1 MKKKLLVIIVA
12 VLVVIGATIGVIA
25 GGTANKGGSGSSAG
39 GPSGGETPDDPKV
52 TYTAEDFT
60 ISANVS
66 VESLRFCNMNGQ
78 KTVDKTKYHAET
90 MRSIVSEGYFTGRL
104 CVNVTVTNPKG
115 ERKSLPIYLEFDTNH
130 IGSPQDTEIYAIV
143 DNDIKL
149 QLSNLTCERS
159 RLCSLMIELGCD
171 YDSAERFTGYY
182 KGSDNKIDDMITE
195 RGFGVTQYI
204 DGYKNGSVTITPP
217 QIIVVDEIE
226 DAPDE
231 VVFTGKDISRLD
243 SDLDFKP
250 YGTARYD
257 DLTKIITYSKERG
270 ALNSIIPSNTFLEDY
285 HYDYSVGYDDLS
297 GDYDAGERGVYIDK
311 NEVSFSKVIGFTR
324 VCFKYEFGDYFAN
337 KYSRYVPTV
346 SKVKEKYD
354 FEGTHKEALT
364 TFVSFLGQEKTL
376 TVKKDTVEGRYE
388 YYYIDKTDLPVFFA
402 EKMPATKVEKY
413 KIGNTEY
420 DSIPSVREYPNS
432 VAFTMEDSYAGE
444 FSCMNMVLSFTYDDY
459 VTSTK
464 IKDIGE
470 DYEDVDEAFYNI
482 TNNTGERLI
491 STNSDGY
498 VFDENIGKAKAEP
511 FVYNYCT
518 FPLGGRNYSFN
529 LSFKVMPKYEGF
541 DLEDVG
547 ANYGLKSSY
556 YEGDRLSYK
565 EGLQVRL
572 IYFNA
577 VYKNKLHGNEEY
589 KYEYVPFEEEYI
601 VGFSTEKSSDGK
613 NIKYRLSYNG
623 TETELYATYRVL
635 PNPVVSITLS
645 EGAFEGLYV
654 KGEVFNLNGESIT
667 VTREFGENRVS
678 TIPVTEDML
687 SGIDTSKGGTQ
698 TVTVTYKGQTVSK
711 ELTIKTVSKIEFYER
726 ISTIYV
732 TGELPSEVLIKVV
745 FDGDAEDYEIYD
757 LTREQI
763 ASAMDTSV
771 AGPHEFRYTF
781 GGVTLH
787 IDYKVIEGIYV
798 TYKITTDDTAII
810 CRITDNK
817 PTDDYYFKAQSLST
831 MEIPS
836 VVNYDGVDYPVT
848 EISAEVFYGRGGV
861 TTVILP
867 DSLNKI
873 PDYAFADCPDLQKLV
888 FKGNVDEIGLAI
900 LQKSNAVKEVVIPA
914 EAKEKLY
921 LFFVKQPKS
930 DTKAVIPN
938 NLTVRFTEG
947 SLSLPSLYFTGLSN
961 DIFIETVEFPMSLV
975 TLNEQG
981 NGFNN
986 GFDIVKEFKSKEGG
1000 QITVKSNVIYTDA
1013 GKTLYYYPKLATAET
1028 LVIDDEVTKIGSITG
1043 NEYLK
1048 TVTVG
1053 ANVKELATGAFLDF
1067 TALTN
1072 VTFKGSLK
1080 VIPEDAFNG
1089 CTSLTTFGFPEGL
1102 ETIGKT
1108 AFYMCGLKTL
1118 DIPKSVTKIGERAFG
1133 YSDNLEKIRFE
1144 SNLDDCFD
1152 TTKGA
1157 VNLGLRKLQVIEYSG
1172 NIPLKNLS
1180 CYSVYSAMGGVVGV
1194 SKIIVTKKVCD
1205 NFAKGRM
1212 IGGDLVEWPSK
1223 GVYCRAGVKY
1233 IGNNATDSFFKEKL
1247 YFEDSSTDGVT
1258 FNTPQNSFEIQKGVT
1273 PSF

>member
-25 GGTANKGGSGSSAG
+25 GVTANKGGPGDSAG
-39 GPSGGETPDDPKV
+39 GPSGGGAPDNPEV

-66 VESLRFCNMNGQ
+66 VGSLRFCNRNGKQ
-78 KTVDKTKYHAET
+78 KTVDKTKYYAKI
-90 MRSIVSEGYFTGRL
+90 MRSIVIDGYFTGRL
-104 CVNVTVTNPKG
+104 DVNVTVSNPEGKT
-115 ERKSLPIYLEFDTNH
+115 ESLPIHLEFDTTDHGDN
-130 IGSPQDTEIYAIV
+130 PYDAVIYAIV
-143 DNDIKL
+143 DNDIKF
-149 QLSNLTCERS
+149 QLSNLTCDRS
-159 RLCSLMIELGCD
+159 RLCSLLIALGCD

-182 KGSDNKIDDMITE
+182 KGSDKKMVFE
-195 RGFGVTQYI
+195 VGFDVTQYI
-204 DGYKNGSVTITPP
+204 DGYENGTVTITPP
-217 QIIVVDEIE
+217 QIIVVDKIE
-226 DAPDE
+226 DALDE
-231 VVFTGKDISRLD
+231 VVFTGKDISGLD

-250 YGTARYD
+250 YKTARYY
-257 DLTKIITYSKERG
+257 DLTKIITYSKECG
-270 ALNSIIPSNTFLEDY
+270 SLNSIIPSNTFLEDY

-297 GDYDAGERGVYIDK
+297 GDYDADEQGVYIDK
-311 NEVSFSKVIGFTR
+311 NEITFSKVIGFTR
-324 VCFKYEFGDYFAN
+324 VCFKYEFGDYFAD
-337 KYSRYVPTV
+337 KYSRYAPTV
-346 SKVKEKYD
+346 SKVKIKYD
-354 FEGTHKEALT
+354 FEGTHKESFT
-364 TFVSFLGQEKTL
+364 TVVSFLGQEKTL
-376 TVKKDTVEGRYE
+376 TVKKGTVEGRYE
-388 YYYIDKTDLPVFFA
+388 YEYYYISKTDLPVFFA
-402 EKMPATKVEKY
+402 EKMSETKVEKY

-420 DSIPSVREYPNS
+420 DSIPWKREYPEA
-432 VAFTMEDSYAGE
+432 VAVTMEDSYAGE

-470 DYEDVDEAFYNI
+470 DYEDVDSAFYNI
-482 TNNTGERLI
+482 TNYNGARLI
-491 STNSDGY
+491 SRNFDGY

-511 FVYNYCT
+511 FVYYYCT
-518 FPLGGRNYSFN
+518 FSLGGRNYSFD

-541 DLEDVG
+541 DLVSRG
-547 ANYGLKSSY
+547 YNNGLKTSY
-556 YEGDRLSYK
+556 YEGERLSY
-565 EGLQVRL
+565 EDDLQIRL
-572 IYFNA
+572 NYYNA
-577 VYKNKLHGNEEY
+577 VYKNKLAPSEEY
-589 KYEYVPFEEEYI
+589 KYEYVPFKEEYI

-613 NIKYRLSYNG
+613 DLKYRLSYNG

-645 EGAFEGLYV
+645 AGAFEGLYV
-654 KGEVFNLNGESIT
+654 KGEDFNLNGESIT
-667 VTREFGENRVS
+667 VTKEFGENRVS

-687 SGIDTSKGGTQ
+687 SGIDTSKGGAQ
-698 TVTVTYKGQTVSK
+698 MVTVTYKGQTVSK
-711 ELTIKTVSKIEFYER
+711 AITIKTVTKIEFYER
-726 ISTIYV
+726 ISTVYV
-732 TGELPSEVLIKVV
+732 TGELPSEVKIKVV

-771 AGPHEFRYTF
+771 AGNHNFSYTF
-781 GGVTLH
+781 GGVTLR

-798 TYKITTDDTAII
+798 TYTITDDTAKIYG
-810 CRITDNK
+810 ITYNK

-848 EISAEVFYGRGGV
+848 EISAEVFYGKGGV

-867 DSLNKI
+867 ESLKKV

-888 FKGNVDEIGLAI
+888 FKGVVDEIGLAI
-900 LQKSNAVKEVVIPA
+900 LKNSNAVKEVVIPA

-930 DTKAVIPN
+930 DTKAVIPD

-947 SLSLPSLYFTGLSN
+947 SVSLPSLYFTGLN
-961 DIFIETVEFPMSLV
+961 KDIFIETVEFPMTLE

-981 NGFNN
+981 N

-1028 LVIDDEVTKIGSITG
+1028 LVIDDEVTKIGPISG

-1067 TALTN
+1067 TALTK
-1072 VTFKGSLK
+1072 VTFGGSLK

-1089 CTSLTTFGFPEGL
+1089 CTSLTTFGFPKEL
-1102 ETIGKT
+1102 ETIGEA

-1133 YSDNLEKIRFE
+1133 FSENLEKIRFE

-1152 TTKGA
+1152 TMKGA
-1157 VNLGLRKLQVIEYSG
+1157 VNLSLRKLQVIEYSG

-1180 CYSVYSAMGGVVGV
+1180 CYSSGV

-1205 NFAKGRM
+1205 NFAQTT
-1212 IGGDLVEWPSK
+1212 IYGDRISWPSQ

-1233 IGNNATDSFFKEKL
+1233 IGEKAADSYFTNIL

-1258 FNTPQNSFEIQKGVT
+1258 FKTPQNYFEIETRVT

>member
-25 GGTANKGGSGSSAG
+25 GVTANKGGSGSSAG

-66 VESLRFCNMNGQ
+66 VELLKFCNMNGRQ

-90 MRSIVSEGYFTGRL
+90 MRSIVDEGYFTGRL
-104 CVNVTVTNPKG
+104 CVNVAVTNPKG
-115 ERKSLPIYLEFDTNH
+115 ERKSLPIYLKFDTNH
-130 IGSPQDTEIYAIV
+130 TGSPYDAEIYAIV
-143 DNDIKL
+143 DNDIKFR
-149 QLSNLTCERS
+149 LSNLTCERS
-159 RLCSLMIELGCD
+159 DIFGIMTGLGCD
-171 YDSAERFTGYY
+171 DDSAERFTGFR
-182 KGSDNKIDDMITE
+182 KEDGKFPGVE
-195 RGFGVTQYI
+195 PRQGFDVTQYI

-231 VVFTGKDISRLD
+231 VVFTGDDISRLEAH
-243 SDLDFKP
+243 LDFKP

-257 DLTKIITYSKERG
+257 DLTKIITYSKESG
-270 ALNSIIPSNTFLEDY
+270 ALNSIIPSNTFLADY
-285 HYDYSVGYDDLS
+285 QYDYSVGYGDLF
-297 GDYDAGERGVYIDK
+297 GDYDADEQGVYIDK

-324 VCFKYEFGDYFAN
+324 VRFKYEFGDYFAN
-337 KYSRYVPTV
+337 KYSRYAPTV

-364 TFVSFLGQEKTL
+364 TFVSFLGQDKTL
-376 TVKKDTVEGRYE
+376 TVKKETVEGRYE

-420 DSIPSVREYPNS
+420 DSIPWEREYPNS
-432 VAFTMEDSYAGE
+432 VAVTMEDSYAGE

-470 DYEDVDEAFYNI
+470 DYEDVDDAFYNI
-482 TNNTGERLI
+482 TNNTGARLI
-491 STNSDGY
+491 STNFYGY
-498 VFDENIGKAKAEP
+498 VFDENIGKAKTEP

-529 LSFKVMPKYEGF
+529 LSFKVMPKYERL
-541 DLEDVG
+541 DLVSRGPNE
-547 ANYGLKSSY
+547 GLKTSY
-556 YEGDRLSYK
+556 YEGERLSY
-565 EGLQVRL
+565 EEDLQICL
-572 IYFNA
+572 YYYNA

-589 KYEYVPFEEEYI
+589 IYEYVPFEEEYI

-613 NIKYRLSYNG
+613 DIKYRLSYNG
-623 TETELYATYRVL
+623 TETELYATYKVL

-654 KGEVFNLNGESIT
+654 KDENFNLKGESIT

-711 ELTIKTVSKIEFYER
+711 ELTIKTVTKIEFYER

-771 AGPHEFRYTF
+771 AGPHEFSYTF
-781 GGVTLH
+781 GGVTLR

-798 TYKITTDDTAII
+798 TYTITTDDTAKIDG
-810 CRITDNK
+810 ITDNK

-848 EISAEVFYGRGGV
+848 EISVEVFYGRGGV

-930 DTKAVIPN
+930 DKKAVIPN
-938 NLTVRFTEG
+938 NLIVRFTEG
-947 SLSLPSLYFTGLSN
+947 SVSLPSLYFTGLN
-961 DIFIETVEFPMSLV
+961 KDIFIETVEFPMSLE

-981 NGFNN
+981 N

-1028 LVIDDEVTKIGSITG
+1028 LVIDDEVTKIGSISG

-1067 TALTN
+1067 TALTK
-1072 VTFKGSLK
+1072 VTFKGPLK
-1080 VIPEDAFNG
+1080 IIPEDAFNG

-1108 AFYMCGLKTL
+1108 AFYICGLKTL

-1133 YSDNLEKIRFE
+1133 SSKNLEKIRFE

-1180 CYSVYSAMGGVVGV
+1180 CYSRYDAMSGTVGV

-1205 NFAKGRM
+1205 NFAQGSTM
-1212 IGGDLVEWPSK
+1212 YGDRVSWPSQ